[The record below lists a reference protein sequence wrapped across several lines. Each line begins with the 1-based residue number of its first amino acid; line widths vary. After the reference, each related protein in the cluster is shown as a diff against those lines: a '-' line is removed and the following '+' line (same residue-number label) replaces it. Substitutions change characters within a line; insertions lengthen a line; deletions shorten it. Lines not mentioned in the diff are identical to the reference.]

1 MLNQSFLNITRAGS
15 RRSVRHGLPWHIAM
29 ALVLS
34 VSTVAMAAEP
44 NVTGQSGLVYMP
56 DARIAEEGTLRFGAS
71 NSDPYSILWSS
82 VTLLP
87 RVEFSARFT
96 KYDRVPGDSSN
107 PEFGDFRDKSFDAK
121 GVLLEESRYIPQ
133 LSIGLQDFTGTR
145 VSKAEF
151 LALSKRMG
159 SVDLTVGYGTDR
171 IEGAFGGLRYNPS
184 WLKNFG
190 FLVEYDVNNY
200 KNDFSATLSGAD
212 KRKGGVT
219 YAVEYKY
226 GWLGAQVSHQEN
238 VSAVNMYVAIP
249 LMRREFIPKIHEP
262 KPYTSSVPQPAMA
275 EWRAEPRRAHALVQA
290 LEQQGYKN
298 IKLHRG
304 DRSVALSLTHP
315 RITLISRA
323 IGRAARTALLLT
335 PAETSTIRIT
345 YTLNDLPLQ
354 TYTIDDP
361 ALLRRYFA
369 GEVSWDVARDHVT
382 VEYTGPTPPEMQKG
396 LEVLPRR
403 DEEEGPATPSA
414 SEEGGDILE
423 IRRQD
428 SSLSKFTIAPF
439 NLRFYFV
446 NPSGGASYDT
456 FSLFGYTRHLGNGLF
471 LEGDA
476 RLKLV
481 ENVSDVNKPSPS
493 ILPHVR
499 TDINVYRQEG
509 DSVKLSSLLL
519 NKYFKPGRSVY
530 GRVSAGYYEEMFAG
544 TGGQILYLSERHN
557 WAVDLSVDW
566 LKQRAPEKSVG
577 FRDYSVVTTLG
588 SLHYRFPKYGITT
601 TARIG
606 RFLAKDEGVRF
617 EFKRRYRSGVETG
630 IWFTHTN
637 ENDLTRPNRDGDNF
651 RDKGLFIS
659 VPLSSMLTKDTQ
671 QRSTLAIAEATRDVG
686 QMVGSPGDL
695 YRMVERPLMLDNGEY
710 TPLTDFAK

>member
-1 MLNQSFLNITRAGS
+1 
-15 RRSVRHGLPWHIAM
+15 M

-34 VSTVAMAAEP
+34 ASTLAMAAEP
-44 NVTGQSGLVYMP
+44 NVIGQSGLVYMP

-82 VTLLP
+82 VTFLP
-87 RVEFSARFT
+87 RLELSARFT
-96 KYDRVPGDSSN
+96 KYDRVPGDTSN
-107 PEFGDFRDKSFDAK
+107 PEFGDYRDKAFDAK

-133 LSIGLQDFTGTR
+133 LSIGVQDFTGTR

-151 LALSKRMG
+151 LTLSKRMG
-159 SVDLTVGYGTDR
+159 PVDLTAGYGTDR

-190 FLVEYDVNNY
+190 FVVEYDANNY

-212 KRKGGVT
+212 KREGGMT
-219 YAVEYKY
+219 YAIEYKY

-238 VSAVNMYVAIP
+238 VSAVNLYVAIP
-249 LMRREFIPKIHEP
+249 LMRKEFIPKVYEP
-262 KPYTSSVPQPAMA
+262 KPYTSSVPQPTAN
-275 EWRAEPRRAHALVQA
+275 EWRTEPRYTQELVQA
-290 LEQQGYKN
+290 LAQQGYKN
-298 IKLHRG
+298 IKLRRD
-304 DRSVALSLTHP
+304 DRSVELSLTHP

-335 PAETSTIRIT
+335 PAETKTVKIT

-369 GEVSWDVARDHVT
+369 GEVTWEVARDHVS

-396 LEVLPRR
+396 LDVLPRT
-403 DEEEGPATPSA
+403 DEEEKPAAQSA
-414 SEEGGDILE
+414 SGAGVNILE
-423 IRRQD
+423 IQRQD
-428 SSLSKFTIAPF
+428 SSLSKFTVAPF

-446 NPSGGASYDT
+446 NPSGAASYDT
-456 FSLFGYTRHLGNGLF
+456 FALFGYTRHLGDGLF

-476 RLKLV
+476 RLKLL
-481 ENVSDVNKPSPS
+481 ENVSNVTKPSPS

-499 TDINVYRQEG
+499 TDVNVYREEG
-509 DSVKLSSLLL
+509 DAVKLNSLLL
-519 NKYFKPGRSVY
+519 NKFFKPGRFVY

-557 WAVDLSVDW
+557 WALDLSVDW
-566 LKQRAPEKSVG
+566 VKQRDPEKSVG

-588 SLHYRFPKYGITT
+588 SIHYRFPKYGITT
-601 TARIG
+601 TARVG

-617 EFKRRYRSGVETG
+617 ELKRRFRSGVETG
-630 IWFTHTN
+630 VWFTHTN
-637 ENDLTRPNRDGDNF
+637 ENDLTRPNREGDKF

-671 QRSTLAIAEATRDVG
+671 QRSNLAIVEATRDVG
-686 QMVGSPGDL
+686 QMVESPGDL

>member
-1 MLNQSFLNITRAGS
+1 
-15 RRSVRHGLPWHIAM
+15 M

-34 VSTVAMAAEP
+34 ASTVAMAAEP
-44 NVTGQSGLVYMP
+44 TVTGQSGLVYMP

-71 NSDPYSILWSS
+71 NNDPYSVLWSS
-82 VTLLP
+82 VTFLP
-87 RVEFSARFT
+87 RLELSARFT
-96 KYDRVPGDSSN
+96 MYDGVPSGPNNNYGD
-107 PEFGDFRDKSFDAK
+107 KAFDTK

-145 VSKAEF
+145 LSKAKF
-151 LALSKRMG
+151 LAFSKRMG
-159 SVDLTVGYGTDR
+159 PVDLTVGYGTDR

-190 FLVEYDVNNY
+190 FVVERDVNDY
-200 KNDFSATLSGAD
+200 KNDSRAALSGAD
-212 KRKGGVT
+212 KREGGTT
-219 YAVEYKY
+219 YAMEYKY
-226 GWLGAQVSHQEN
+226 GWFGAQVSHQAH
-238 VSAVNMYVAIP
+238 VSAVNLYVAIP
-249 LMRREFIPKIHEP
+249 LMRKEFIPKIHEP
-262 KPYTSSVPQPAMA
+262 KPYTSRVPQPTLN
-275 EWRAEPRRAHALVQA
+275 EWRAEPRPTRELIQA

-298 IKLHRG
+298 IKLRRD
-304 DRSVALSLTHP
+304 DRSAELSLTHP
-315 RITLISRA
+315 RITLTSRA

-335 PAETSTIRIT
+335 PAEIKTIKIT

-354 TYTIDDP
+354 TWTIVDP

-369 GEVSWDVARDHVT
+369 GEVSWEVAREHVT
-382 VEYTGPTPPEMQKG
+382 VEHAGPTPPEMQKG
-396 LEVLPRR
+396 MGVLPRP
-403 DEEEGPATPSA
+403 DEEKRPATQGA
-414 SEEGGDILE
+414 SGGGINILE
-423 IRRQD
+423 IGRQD
-428 SSLSKFTIAPF
+428 SSLSKFTVAPF

-446 NPSGGASYDT
+446 NPDGEASYDT
-456 FSLFGYTRHLGNGLF
+456 FALFGYTRHLGDGLF

-476 RLKLV
+476 RLKLL
-481 ENVSDVNKPSPS
+481 ENVSNVTQPSPS

-509 DSVKLSSLLL
+509 DAVKLSSLLL
-519 NKYFKPGRSVY
+519 NKYFKPGRFVY

-588 SLHYRFPKYGITT
+588 SIHYRFPKYGITT

-637 ENDLTRPNRDGDNF
+637 ENDLTRPNREGDNF
-651 RDKGLFIS
+651 RDKGLFIA

-686 QMVGSPGDL
+686 QMVASPGDL

>member
-1 MLNQSFLNITRAGS
+1 
-15 RRSVRHGLPWHIAM
+15 M

-34 VSTVAMAAEP
+34 ASTSAMAAEP
-44 NVTGQSGLVYMP
+44 NMIGQSGLVYMP
-56 DARIAEEGTLRFGAS
+56 DSRIAEEGTLRFGAS
-71 NSDPYSILWSS
+71 NSDPYMTLWSS
-82 VTLLP
+82 VTFLP
-87 RVEFSARFT
+87 RLELSARFT
-96 KYDRVPGDSSN
+96 KYDRVPGDASN
-107 PEFGDFRDKSFDAK
+107 PEFGDYRDKAFDAK
-121 GVLLEESRYIPQ
+121 GVLLEESRYVPQ

-145 VSKAEF
+145 VSQAEF

-159 SVDLTVGYGTDR
+159 PVDLTVGYGTDR
-171 IEGAFGGLRYNPS
+171 IDGAFGGLRYNPS

-190 FLVEYDVNNY
+190 FVVEYDANNY

-212 KRKGGVT
+212 QREGGVT

-238 VSAVNMYVAIP
+238 VSAVNLYVAIP

-262 KPYTSSVPQPAMA
+262 KPYTSSVPQPTVT
-275 EWRAEPRRAHALVQA
+275 EWRTEPLHARELVEA

-304 DRSVALSLTHP
+304 DRSVELSLTHP

-323 IGRAARTALLLT
+323 IGRAARTALQLAPT
-335 PAETSTIRIT
+335 ETETIKIT
-345 YTLNDLPLQ
+345 YTLNDVSLQ

-382 VEYTGPTPPEMQKG
+382 VEYSGPTPPEMQNG
-396 LEVLPRR
+396 SEVLPRR
-403 DEEEGPATPSA
+403 DEEESPATQNTSGE
-414 SEEGGDILE
+414 SGNVLE
-423 IRRQD
+423 ISRQD
-428 SSLSKFTIAPF
+428 SSLSKFTVAPF

-446 NPSGGASYDT
+446 DPSGAASYDT
-456 FSLFGYTRHLGNGLF
+456 FALFGYVRHLGDGLF

-476 RLKLV
+476 RLKLL
-481 ENVSDVNKPSPS
+481 ENVSDITKPSPS

-509 DSVKLSSLLL
+509 DAVKLSSLLL
-519 NKYFKPGRSVY
+519 NKYFKPGRLVY

-557 WAVDLSVDW
+557 WAIDLSVDW
-566 LKQRAPEKSVG
+566 LKQRDPEKSVG

-588 SLHYRFPKYGITT
+588 SIHYRFPKYGITT
-601 TARIG
+601 TARVG

-617 EFKRRYRSGVETG
+617 ELKRRFRSGVETG
-630 IWFTHTN
+630 VWFTHTN
-637 ENDLTRPNRDGDNF
+637 ENDLTRPNREGDNF

-671 QRSTLAIAEATRDVG
+671 QRSNLAIAEATRDVG
-686 QMVGSPGDL
+686 QMVESPGDL